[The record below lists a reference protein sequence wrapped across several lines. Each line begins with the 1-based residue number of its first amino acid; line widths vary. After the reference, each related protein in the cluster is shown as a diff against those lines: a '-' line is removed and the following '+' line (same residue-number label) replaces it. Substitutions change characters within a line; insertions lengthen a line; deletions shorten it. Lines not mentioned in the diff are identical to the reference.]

1 MISNFNNINFNFL
14 KKNSFFEIYIIIAY
28 SCLFFSVGENIVNIS
43 FDQNLLKFE
52 NIFYIRSVTPYIIL
66 FINLII
72 ILNNRINN
80 IFKKNNIILFFYLII
95 FSQALGLYLSIN
107 RDYLA
112 LSHFLI
118 GSLATLTTFNII
130 TSIGNEK
137 IFKQIISLTI
147 FFFLLIVFI
156 FIFQNPNI
164 SYGGGAVNFFGKQIY
179 FLNSNGFSRYLVFIY
194 ILIIS
199 NYFLS
204 KKVFNLKL
212 LFFLVS
218 IASLIITYEGRVNIL
233 SVLIINMFIFIQ
245 PIKFKNKISILLI
258 LIFIPLILSN
268 SLKNI
273 RDSNFKI
280 FDSGLNL
287 HKLIQ
292 LNQSTKR
299 ELNPEGDNAMLKGYI
314 ESMSNSVNN
323 FSTGR
328 FEKWKSIVSYKQKI
342 TNYIF
347 GNGPEFDRWIL
358 IGSYEHHL
366 NDAASSI
373 LYLYL
378 CGGILSLIILLIF
391 IIYQL
396 YLFYFA
402 LRHTKDNKDI
412 YFLISLKIFIFIC
425 FRSLFENSYAS
436 WSIDQIVFILSGI
449 YWNNYIIKKT

>member
-1 MISNFNNINFNFL
+1 MINYFNNINLNIL
-14 KKNSFFEIYIIIAY
+14 GKNGYFEIYIIIAY
-28 SCLFFSVGENIVNIS
+28 SLLFFSVGENIVNIS
-43 FDQNLLKFE
+43 FDQNLFKIE
-52 NIFYIRSVTPYIIL
+52 NIFYIRSVSPYIIL

-72 ILNNRINN
+72 IFKNKIDNSFKINP
-80 IFKKNNIILFFYLII
+80 IILFFYIVILL
-95 FSQALGLYLSIN
+95 QALGLYLSVN

-112 LSHFLI
+112 SCHFLI
-118 GSLATLTTFNII
+118 GSFATLTTFNII
-130 TSIGNEK
+130 INSADKFIIKK
-137 IFKQIISLTI
+137 ILNLTI
-147 FFFLLIVFI
+147 IFFLLIVFI
-156 FIFQNPNI
+156 FIVQNPNI
-164 SYGGGAVNFFGKQIY
+164 SYGGGAIIFFDKQIY

-273 RDSNFKI
+273 RDSKFKI
-280 FDSGLNL
+280 FDGNYNLN
-287 HKLIQ
+287 KLIQ

-299 ELNPEGDNAMLKGYI
+299 ELNPDGENTTLKGYL

-328 FEKWKSIVSYKQKI
+328 FEKWKSIVNYEQKI
-342 TNYIF
+342 KNYIF
-347 GNGPEFDRWIL
+347 GNGPEFDRLIL
-358 IGSYEHHL
+358 IGSYQPWL

-391 IIYQL
+391 IINQL

-402 LRHTKDNKDI
+402 LIYTKDNKDV
-412 YFLISLKIFIFIC
+412 YFLICLKIFIFIG

-436 WSIDQIVFILSGI
+436 WSIDQIIFILSGI
-449 YWNNYIIKKT
+449 YWNSYMIKKT

>member
-1 MISNFNNINFNFL
+1 MYL
-14 KKNSFFEIYIIIAY
+14 
-28 SCLFFSVGENIVNIS
+28 
-43 FDQNLLKFE
+43 
-52 NIFYIRSVTPYIIL
+52 RTIIL

-118 GSLATLTTFNII
+118 GSMATLTTFNII
-130 TSIGNEK
+130 ISIGNEK

-147 FFFLLIVFI
+147 CFFLLIVFI

-245 PIKFKNKISILLI
+245 RHHCYL
-258 LIFIPLILSN
+258 
-268 SLKNI
+268 
-273 RDSNFKI
+273 
-280 FDSGLNL
+280 
-287 HKLIQ
+287 Q
-292 LNQSTKR
+292 LNIITFP
-299 ELNPEGDNAMLKGYI
+299 LPEK
-314 ESMSNSVNN
+314 
-323 FSTGR
+323 
-328 FEKWKSIVSYKQKI
+328 
-342 TNYIF
+342 
-347 GNGPEFDRWIL
+347 
-358 IGSYEHHL
+358 
-366 NDAASSI
+366 
-373 LYLYL
+373 
-378 CGGILSLIILLIF
+378 
-391 IIYQL
+391 
-396 YLFYFA
+396 
-402 LRHTKDNKDI
+402 
-412 YFLISLKIFIFIC
+412 
-425 FRSLFENSYAS
+425 
-436 WSIDQIVFILSGI
+436 
-449 YWNNYIIKKT
+449 